1 MEGVEAFSWWLSF
14 LLGWLSFLL
23 GWLKLF
29 QGVRF
34 FLIDCELV
42 LGGRGI

>member
-1 MEGVEAFSWWLSF
+1 MEGVEVFSW
-14 LLGWLSFLL
+14 
-23 GWLKLF
+23 WLKLF

-34 FLIDCELV
+34 FLINCEFV